1 MEKNYE
7 KQIFPEEGNILGTV
21 KFKFPGKGEYSLAF
35 NGRSSVK
42 IQDIVNKVCLGK
54 RIKIKLQKLI
64 KDKLMSRVITI
75 KDTYEMTNNLFVRV
89 FNSEKQ
95 FIGFIH
101 IKKRII
107 IMKKNEKVLIK
118 VSPKNIFKAGIG
130 LLAINEYRKG
140 GFQAGLSVLIGGAIL
155 GWLFFDE

>member
-21 KFKFPGKGEYSLAF
+21 RFKFPGEGKYTLAF
-35 NGRSSVK
+35 NGKSNVK
-42 IQDIVNKVCLGK
+42 IQDITNKMYLGK

-89 FNSEKQ
+89 FNSERQ

-101 IKKRII
+101 IKK
-107 IMKKNEKVLIK
+107 EL
-118 VSPKNIFKAGIG
+118 
-130 LLAINEYRKG
+130 
-140 GFQAGLSVLIGGAIL
+140 
-155 GWLFFDE
+155 

>member
-1 MEKNYE
+1 MKNE

-21 KFKFPGKGEYSLAF
+21 KFKFPGEGEYSLAF

-64 KDKLMSRVITI
+64 KDKLMSMSRVITI

-101 IKKRII
+101 IKK
-107 IMKKNEKVLIK
+107 EL
-118 VSPKNIFKAGIG
+118 
-130 LLAINEYRKG
+130 
-140 GFQAGLSVLIGGAIL
+140 
-155 GWLFFDE
+155 

>member
-21 KFKFPGKGEYSLAF
+21 KFKFPGEGEYSLAF

-64 KDKLMSRVITI
+64 KDKLMSRLITI

-101 IKKRII
+101 IKK
-107 IMKKNEKVLIK
+107 EL
-118 VSPKNIFKAGIG
+118 
-130 LLAINEYRKG
+130 
-140 GFQAGLSVLIGGAIL
+140 
-155 GWLFFDE
+155 

>member
-21 KFKFPGKGEYSLAF
+21 KFKFPGEGEYSL
-35 NGRSSVK
+35 GRSSVK

-101 IKKRII
+101 IKK
-107 IMKKNEKVLIK
+107 EL
-118 VSPKNIFKAGIG
+118 
-130 LLAINEYRKG
+130 
-140 GFQAGLSVLIGGAIL
+140 
-155 GWLFFDE
+155 

>member
-21 KFKFPGKGEYSLAF
+21 KFKFPGEGEYSLAF

-101 IKKRII
+101 IKK
-107 IMKKNEKVLIK
+107 NYNHEKVLIK

>member
-7 KQIFPEEGNILGTV
+7 KQIFPEEGKYT
-21 KFKFPGKGEYSLAF
+21 LAF
-35 NGRSSVK
+35 NGKSSVK
-42 IQDIVNKVCLGK
+42 IQDITNKMYLGK

-89 FNSEKQ
+89 FNSERQ

-101 IKKRII
+101 IKK
-107 IMKKNEKVLIK
+107 EL
-118 VSPKNIFKAGIG
+118 
-130 LLAINEYRKG
+130 
-140 GFQAGLSVLIGGAIL
+140 
-155 GWLFFDE
+155 

>member
-7 KQIFPEEGNILGTV
+7 QIFPEEGNILGTV
-21 KFKFPGKGEYSLAF
+21 KFKFPGEGEYSLAF

-54 RIKIKLQKLI
+54 RIKLQKLI

-101 IKKRII
+101 IKK
-107 IMKKNEKVLIK
+107 EL
-118 VSPKNIFKAGIG
+118 
-130 LLAINEYRKG
+130 
-140 GFQAGLSVLIGGAIL
+140 
-155 GWLFFDE
+155 

>member
-21 KFKFPGKGEYSLAF
+21 KFKFPGEEEEYSLAF

-101 IKKRII
+101 IKK
-107 IMKKNEKVLIK
+107 EL
-118 VSPKNIFKAGIG
+118 
-130 LLAINEYRKG
+130 
-140 GFQAGLSVLIGGAIL
+140 
-155 GWLFFDE
+155 

>member
-54 RIKIKLQKLI
+54 RIKLQKLI

-101 IKKRII
+101 IKK
-107 IMKKNEKVLIK
+107 EL
-118 VSPKNIFKAGIG
+118 
-130 LLAINEYRKG
+130 
-140 GFQAGLSVLIGGAIL
+140 
-155 GWLFFDE
+155 